1 MGKIACYMVSV
12 ISCILFF
19 VFIYLFLRNGNK
31 NKIATKEFILGKIE
45 YLYKNIDTFSKI
57 KLFCKLIEL
66 RGLLK
71 HRKRLCSTV
80 TKNSLG
86 LRIRVIN
93 QDEFPRKWQKCLDY
107 LNSIFDRRENGPYR
121 DLDLQTLKDIIED
134 IYQLLKK

>member
-19 VFIYLFLRNGNK
+19 VSIYLFLRKGNQ

-45 YLYKNIDTFSKI
+45 YLYKNIDTFSKM

-93 QDEFPRKWQKCLDY
+93 QDEFPRKWQECLDY
-107 LNSIFDRRENGPYR
+107 LKSIFDRRENGPSR
-121 DLDLQTLKDIIED
+121 NIDLQTMKFIAKDAYEFLKN
-134 IYQLLKK
+134 